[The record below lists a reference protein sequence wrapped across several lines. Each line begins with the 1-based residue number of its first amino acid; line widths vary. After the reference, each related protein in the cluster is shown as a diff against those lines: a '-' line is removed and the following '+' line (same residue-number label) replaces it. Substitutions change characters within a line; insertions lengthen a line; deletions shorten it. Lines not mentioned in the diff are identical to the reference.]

1 MENPVRKLKK
11 ILFILGIAGAVYLG
25 FRYLLPLAV
34 PFLCAY
40 GMALWLRPS
49 VRYFSRKISRRF
61 HGKKKQNSTMLIGA
75 VELLGILL
83 AVIGVGYVGGSFLF
97 SQMKALTEVLPKWL
111 SWLDVKLTGFC
122 RGTARV
128 LGLRD
133 DYLVAIVRGM
143 IRDLGE
149 AVKQASMPAIMN
161 NSMSVLKQGI
171 ELIVVLVIF
180 VIATLM
186 FLREMEEIRER
197 KSASMFH
204 REFSI
209 IGRRLVSVGSAWLKS
224 EMVII
229 SVTAALCTIALFLI
243 GNDYALLLGF
253 GIGLVDALPFLGAGV
268 ILIPWALVLLIQKQW
283 LKGILFLGLYIVCY
297 FLRQIL
303 EARIMGNCMG
313 LTPLETL
320 ASMYVGLQ
328 LFGISGF
335 LLGPVGLLMIED
347 LVDLYWKES
356 D

>member
-1 MENPVRKLKK
+1 
-11 ILFILGIAGAVYLG
+11 
-25 FRYLLPLAV
+25 
-34 PFLCAY
+34 
-40 GMALWLRPS
+40 
-49 VRYFSRKISRRF
+49 
-61 HGKKKQNSTMLIGA
+61 MLIGA

-97 SQMKALTEVLPKWL
+97 SQMKALTDVLPKWL

-149 AVKQASMPAIMN
+149 AIKQASMPAIMN

-171 ELIVVLVIF
+171 GLIVVLVIF

>member
-1 MENPVRKLKK
+1 
-11 ILFILGIAGAVYLG
+11 
-25 FRYLLPLAV
+25 
-34 PFLCAY
+34 
-40 GMALWLRPS
+40 
-49 VRYFSRKISRRF
+49 
-61 HGKKKQNSTMLIGA
+61 MLIGA

-97 SQMKALTEVLPKWL
+97 SQMKALTDVLPKWL

-224 EMVII
+224 EMVIV

>member
-1 MENPVRKLKK
+1 
-11 ILFILGIAGAVYLG
+11 
-25 FRYLLPLAV
+25 
-34 PFLCAY
+34 
-40 GMALWLRPS
+40 
-49 VRYFSRKISRRF
+49 
-61 HGKKKQNSTMLIGA
+61 MLIGA

-83 AVIGVGYVGGSFLF
+83 AVIGAGYVGGSFLF
-97 SQMKALTEVLPKWL
+97 SQMKALTDVLPKWL

-180 VIATLM
+180 VIATRM
-186 FLREMEEIRER
+186 CLREMEEIRER

-224 EMVII
+224 EMVIV

>member
-1 MENPVRKLKK
+1 
-11 ILFILGIAGAVYLG
+11 
-25 FRYLLPLAV
+25 
-34 PFLCAY
+34 
-40 GMALWLRPS
+40 
-49 VRYFSRKISRRF
+49 
-61 HGKKKQNSTMLIGA
+61 MLIGA

-97 SQMKALTEVLPKWL
+97 SQMKALTDVLPKWL

-303 EARIMGNCMG
+303 ESRIMGNCMG

-335 LLGPVGLLMIED
+335 LLGPVGLLLIED

>member
-1 MENPVRKLKK
+1 MVNPEKKLKK
-11 ILFILGIAGAVYLG
+11 ILFILGITGAVYAG
-25 FRYLLPLAV
+25 FRYLLPLVV
-34 PFLCAY
+34 PFLLAY
-40 GMALWLRPS
+40 GTALWLRPS
-49 VRYFSRKISRRF
+49 VRYFSRKNCRKF

>member
-1 MENPVRKLKK
+1 
-11 ILFILGIAGAVYLG
+11 
-25 FRYLLPLAV
+25 
-34 PFLCAY
+34 
-40 GMALWLRPS
+40 
-49 VRYFSRKISRRF
+49 
-61 HGKKKQNSTMLIGA
+61 MLIGA

-283 LKGILFLGLYIVCY
+283 LKGMLFLGLYIVCY